1 MQYRN
6 MGKSDL
12 VTSAIGFGGWPMGQ
26 GHYGSF
32 DEKGVTRAIDAAI
45 DQGVTLFDTAAGYG
59 WGEGEKLLGKVLKG
73 KRDAV
78 VLVSKGGVNLTSQ
91 SFERAERNSS
101 RENLA
106 RGLEASLRS
115 LQADYLDLYLIH
127 WPDESRPF
135 AEPMEALDDFQRQ
148 GKIRY
153 GGVSN
158 FSVDQM
164 RDCMNAFPIVCNQ
177 VGYHLFDFRI
187 EDEIVPFCGEHG
199 LGVMAYGSLAHGLLT
214 GTMTPD
220 TKFEVGDWRAH
231 PHVFSERLFER
242 DRFLSNLEKVD
253 ALKEVAAGKGKT
265 VAQLALA
272 WVVSNPAVSVA
283 LVGIRHQSEI
293 EENIGAVDW
302 AMTEEEREEIRAIV
316 AG

>member
-1 MQYRN
+1 

-45 DQGVTLFDTAAGYG
+45 DQGITLFDTAAGYG

-78 VLVSKGGVNLTSQ
+78 VLVSKGGVNLTSE

-164 RDCMNAFPIVCNQ
+164 RDCLNAFPIVCNQ

-187 EDEIVPFCGEHG
+187 EDEIVPFCGEQG

-220 TKFEVGDWRAH
+220 TKFEDADWRAH
-231 PHVFSERLFER
+231 PHVFSERLFEG

-253 ALKEVAAGKGKT
+253 ALKEVAASKGKT